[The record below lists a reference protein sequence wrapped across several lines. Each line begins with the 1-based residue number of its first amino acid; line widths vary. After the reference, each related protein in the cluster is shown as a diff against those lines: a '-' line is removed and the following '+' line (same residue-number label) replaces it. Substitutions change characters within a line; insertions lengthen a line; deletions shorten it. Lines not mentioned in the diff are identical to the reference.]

1 MSHHIYQTEGFVLG
15 SNDFGESN
23 RLFYIFTKDLGLINM
38 SAQGVREIKSKLKY
52 SLQDFCHI
60 KINAVKSR
68 SFWRITNTESIR
80 GYNLGVNNKEKTIIM
95 AHIFMLL
102 RRLLHGEDRNKELFD
117 VIFQFMRFIKSNN
130 LTNKELKSLEII
142 TNLQILYHLGYGTNE
157 EKLAL
162 FLDCEINENS
172 LHNISL
178 LERVALAEINT
189 AIRESQL

>member
-15 SNDFGESN
+15 SRNFGESN
-23 RLFYIFTKDLGLINM
+23 KLFYILTKDLGLINM
-38 SAQGVREIKSKLKY
+38 SAQGVREAKSKLKY

-68 SFWRITNTESIR
+68 SFWRITNTESIK
-80 GYNLGVNNKEKTIIM
+80 GYNFDANSKEKTIIM
-95 AHIFMLL
+95 THIFMLL
-102 RRLLHGEDRNKELFD
+102 RRLLHGEDRNEKLFD
-117 VIFQFMRFIKSNN
+117 VIVRFMKFIDSNN
-130 LTNKELKSLEII
+130 LTNKELKNLEII
-142 TNLQILYHLGYGTNE
+142 INLQILHHLGYGTNE

-172 LHNISL
+172 LRSVSL
-178 LERVALAEINT
+178 LERVALAEINM